1 MKLLLD
7 RGVWIVIALIIV
19 YIFTDLLWFQ
29 ENSDKQIQKITAEH
43 AQLMQKYNE
52 LNEQYSRVD
61 YRADGNTQHID
72 SVHAKVNNLLVG
84 DRLIDLSNE
93 DHSESYDKL
102 TSSGEYNNKDYS
114 YFNQLDQIKLDFRK
128 AQDNLDAIS
137 EKMVNL
143 NDLTSK
149 DLNQVK
155 EDLTVALLRYK
166 KLDNSITRLIDK
178 VEKNSL
184 ILLDSRWKD
193 IDIDEL
199 FREFN
204 KN

>member
-19 YIFTDLLWFQ
+19 YICTDLLWFQ

-43 AQLMQKYNE
+43 EQLMQKYNE

-114 YFNQLDQIKLDFRK
+114 YFNQLDE
-128 AQDNLDAIS
+128 N
-137 EKMVNL
+137 N
-143 NDLTSK
+143 
-149 DLNQVK
+149 
-155 EDLTVALLRYK
+155 
-166 KLDNSITRLIDK
+166 
-178 VEKNSL
+178 
-184 ILLDSRWKD
+184 LDSRLED
-193 IDIDEL
+193 IYIDEL

-204 KN
+204 KKNKNLRNKITLPSISNDIRKKGIEFDFIYGHW

>member
-1 MKLLLD
+1 
-7 RGVWIVIALIIV
+7 
-19 YIFTDLLWFQ
+19 
-29 ENSDKQIQKITAEH
+29 
-43 AQLMQKYNE
+43 
-52 LNEQYSRVD
+52 
-61 YRADGNTQHID
+61 
-72 SVHAKVNNLLVG
+72 
-84 DRLIDLSNE
+84 
-93 DHSESYDKL
+93 
-102 TSSGEYNNKDYS
+102 SSGEYNNKDYS

>member
-19 YIFTDLLWFQ
+19 YICIDLLWFQ
-29 ENSDKQIQKITAEH
+29 ENSNKQIDNITMQH
-43 AQLMQKYNE
+43 DQLMQKYNE
-52 LNEQYSRVD
+52 LKEHHLRVD

-84 DRLIDLSNE
+84 ERLLDLSNE
-93 DHSESYDKL
+93 DHSESNEKL
-102 TSSGEYNNKDYS
+102 ISSGDYTNKDYS
-114 YFNQLDQIKLDFRK
+114 YFNQLDEIKLDFRK

-137 EKMVNL
+137 EKMINL

-149 DLNQVK
+149 DINQLK

-166 KLDNSITRLIDK
+166 KLDNSITRLLEK
-178 VEKNSL
+178 VENNSL